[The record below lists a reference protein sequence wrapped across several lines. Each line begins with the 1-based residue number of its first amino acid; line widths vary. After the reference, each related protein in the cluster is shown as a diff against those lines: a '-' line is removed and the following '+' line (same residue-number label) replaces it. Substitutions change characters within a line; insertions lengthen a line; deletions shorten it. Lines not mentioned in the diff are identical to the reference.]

1 MAARLDV
8 AASLRIIG
16 MQLLRTTR
24 EFGSLRARQVIVVR
38 EHYRIRHA
46 PLSMIALLPELA
58 LSLQSSIHRNTWGA
72 VMANL
77 VVRNLDQ
84 RIVDALK
91 QRAARH
97 GRSAEAEHRA
107 LLEALLL
114 RPKGKSF
121 AEALAAM
128 PNVGQDEDFERVDD
142 EVGNAHVFG

>member
-1 MAARLDV
+1 MRLFTSAINDCT
-8 AASLRIIG
+8 IIDK
-16 MQLLRTTR
+16 MLL
-24 EFGSLRARQVIVVR
+24 
-38 EHYRIRHA
+38 
-46 PLSMIALLPELA
+46 
-58 LSLQSSIHRNTWGA
+58 LQSLIYLNRREGA

-114 RPKGKSF
+114 QPKGKSF
-121 AEALAAM
+121 AEVLAAM
-128 PNVGQDEDFERVDD
+128 PNVGQDEDFERLED
-142 EVGNAHVFG
+142 EAGNDHVFS